1 MTMGGDVVYRLS
13 TSKEEV
19 EFTGGCVSPH
29 VSVFGAFELGEVC
42 VWRERGWRSVLFP
55 RGRRRVGGEAEG
67 GGARVVGSAAFPDG
81 ESDGH
86 VFAEGRGGGVE
97 DVWCL
102 LVDDDQLGGE
112 CD

>member
-1 MTMGGDVVYRLS
+1 M
-13 TSKEEV
+13 
-19 EFTGGCVSPH
+19 SPH
-29 VSVFGAFELGEVC
+29 VGVFGAFQLGEVC

-67 GGARVVGSAAFPDG
+67 GGSRVVGGAAFPDG